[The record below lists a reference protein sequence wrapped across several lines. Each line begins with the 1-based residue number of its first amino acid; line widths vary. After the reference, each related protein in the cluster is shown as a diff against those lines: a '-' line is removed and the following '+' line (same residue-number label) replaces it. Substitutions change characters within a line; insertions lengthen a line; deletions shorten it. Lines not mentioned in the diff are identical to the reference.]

1 MKHLIFSALLCVALL
16 AQKPKPTIDACG
28 LGLHKDHPCH
38 CMEHTSEVQN
48 DWMVRCQGVNDK
60 TVEQCFKEMP
70 VEIRDHCSVAEHYG
84 NWNNEGDPMPKQCTM
99 ACKKSDCR
107 CDDGPVCHY
116 GHSAKDHA
124 D

>member
-1 MKHLIFSALLCVALL
+1 MKHLIFLALLCVALL
-16 AQKPKPTIDACG
+16 AQKPKPTIEACG

-38 CMEHTSEVQN
+38 CVEHTSQVQT
-48 DWMVRCQGVNDK
+48 DWMVRCQGVNGR
-60 TVEQCFKEMP
+60 TVEQCLKEMP

-84 NWNNEGDPMPKQCTM
+84 NWNNEGDPMPQQCSM
-99 ACKKSDCR
+99 ACKRSDCR

-124 D
+124 E